1 MVLTAAGTSDT
12 GKSNVSD
19 VRTTRM
25 KTAGFYL
32 PFMHG
37 VYPDLKYHSQKKA
50 YGVCSLLRDID
61 IHLWIWYTNA
71 CIGEFGE

>member
-1 MVLTAAGTSDT
+1 
-12 GKSNVSD
+12 
-19 VRTTRM
+19 M